1 MSINRRRSFPSK
13 FTKVGHFV
21 VPPTNETP
29 NSSETDSQ
37 REQQPT
43 HQRNRMMITQK
54 RTVIA
59 ILTMIKMMQIT
70 IVHRLT
76 WKVRMMHIRH
86 NFSSQL
92 WCLPVAMSTSSNL
105 FQALKKSPVGVMAAG
120 IFSTLAIVGTYR
132 FAIRPILE
140 RRRREEA
147 EAFAEYIF
155 QQEKSKKT
163 SSTLLASKSLSS
175 LNLLDISL

>member
-1 MSINRRRSFPSK
+1 MVTIIAICQLIDDVHSRVNLQMLDTLLYHQQMKHQTLRKQILS
-13 FTKVGHFV
+13 
-21 VPPTNETP
+21 E
-29 NSSETDSQ
+29 SSNQ
-37 REQQPT
+37 H

-54 RTVIA
+54 HTVIA

-163 SSTLLASKSLSS
+163 SSTF
-175 LNLLDISL
+175 